1 MATQMIRIFDQYAD
15 AEAARDALLAAGYA
29 RDSVRVSVRDDE
41 AGPVQGNFTVGNATE
56 APGGMGEGQHT
67 YARNYENVAQR
78 GLCMV
83 VLDAVEGPE
92 AAAAAELMSRFGGRD
107 IDKLAPP
114 SAY

>member
-29 RDSVRVSVRDDE
+29 RDAVRVSVRDDE

-67 YARNYENVAQR
+67 YARNYENIAQR

-92 AAAAAELMSRFGGRD
+92 AAAAAELMGRFGGRD
-107 IDKLAPP
+107 IDQLAPP
-114 SAY
+114 SSH

>member
-1 MATQMIRIFDQYAD
+1 MAIQMIRIFDQYAD

-29 RDSVRVSVRDDE
+29 RDAVRVSVRDDE
-41 AGPVQGNFTVGNATE
+41 AGPVQGNFTVGNVTE
-56 APGGMGEGQHT
+56 APGGTGEQNHI

-83 VLDAVEGPE
+83 VLEAAGGPE
-92 AAAAAELMSRFGGRD
+92 AAAAAELLERFGGRD

-114 SAY
+114 TAH

>member
-1 MATQMIRIFDQYAD
+1 MATKMIRIFDQYAD

-29 RDSVRVSVRDDE
+29 RDAVRVSVRDDE

-56 APGGMGEGQHT
+56 APGGMGEGHHT

-83 VLDAVEGPE
+83 EVEAVDGPQT
-92 AAAAAELMSRFGGRD
+92 AAASELMARYGGRD
-107 IDKLAPP
+107 IDALGPP
-114 SAY
+114 AQ